1 MRKISHRA
9 KMYLRRENY
18 LKGFLIEF
26 DIIKRLKMADESGIL
41 LQYAR
46 WQVVDIDYVVC
57 QLEQQ
62 DTFALKKNWLK
73 LNYPSLA
80 LFIMKEMDCLKELM
94 EYQKFC
100 KDCEFG
106 DYLNYSLYI
115 HGWLIPW
122 LDEQRSTGKISFT
135 EANSK
140 TKKGRK
146 LVKKLKFYEGDSFDH
161 EYNGEI
167 DINRMACGEGT
178 YTFRKEHIFVMVSG
192 TWYKN

>member
-1 MRKISHRA
+1 
-9 KMYLRRENY
+9 
-18 LKGFLIEF
+18 
-26 DIIKRLKMADESGIL
+26 
-41 LQYAR
+41 
-46 WQVVDIDYVVC
+46 
-57 QLEQQ
+57 
-62 DTFALKKNWLK
+62 
-73 LNYPSLA
+73 
-80 LFIMKEMDCLKELM
+80 M

-100 KDCEFG
+100 KGCEFG

-146 LVKKLKFYEGDSFDH
+146 LVKKLKFLKGDSFDH

-178 YTFRKEHIFVMVSG
+178 YTFRKESLIVMVSG
-192 TWYKN
+192 TWYKNERHGICKFQLLFLISTHRDMDNQWIHWQNGGVRLRDKDGCQTWQRDLERL